1 MFSGNGTT
9 KGISVTSAGKGLII
23 PRTGDV
29 IYVKGRADF
38 IAAAND
44 TQSGKATYTFEAIG
58 NYGVAIFDANA
69 TGNLSFLSNVEGIY
83 KIDTRGFI
91 KTSLN
96 NRTNTRALN
105 DNIKRKEQ
113 NVFKVKLLLL

>member
-69 TGNLSFLSNVEGIY
+69 TGNLSFQSNVEGIY

-91 KTSLN
+91 KL
-96 NRTNTRALN
+96 R
-105 DNIKRKEQ
+105 
-113 NVFKVKLLLL
+113 

>member
-23 PRTGDV
+23 PRPGDV

-69 TGNLSFLSNVEGIY
+69 TGNLSFLSNVAGIY

-96 NRTNTRALN
+96 NRTNTRAL
-105 DNIKRKEQ
+105 KRL
-113 NVFKVKLLLL
+113 NLSHM

>member
-23 PRTGDV
+23 PRPGDV

-44 TQSGKATYTFEAIG
+44 TQ
-58 NYGVAIFDANA
+58 
-69 TGNLSFLSNVEGIY
+69 VEKQLI
-83 KIDTRGFI
+83 
-91 KTSLN
+91 
-96 NRTNTRALN
+96 
-105 DNIKRKEQ
+105 
-113 NVFKVKLLLL
+113 LLRQ